1 MSIVEFLLARIAED
15 EALARGA
22 IQDGGEAG
30 PWLVGMDTADHLD
43 PNTVFR
49 PSMWAGNIVHACSTY
64 LAEEDQ
70 LDVARHIARND
81 PARVLSECAAK
92 RAVLDLLTVAEQHLA
107 DVRRSA
113 SEYRFVSAA
122 ESPRDAILC
131 AVQLLAAVY
140 ADHPDYNR
148 EWRT

>member
-1 MSIVEFLLARIAED
+1 MTIVEFLLARVEED
-15 EALARGA
+15 EALARSA
-22 IQDGGEAG
+22 SPG
-30 PWLVGMDTADHLD
+30 PWHVDAESTEVLAVDGIVVADGFALSGPQTRATTA
-43 PNTVFR
+43 
-49 PSMWAGNIVHACSTY
+49 
-64 LAEEDQ
+64 
-70 LDVARHIARND
+70 HIARHD

-92 RAVLDLLTVAEQHLA
+92 RAVLGLLTVAEQHVA

-140 ADHPDYNR
+140 ADHPEFDPA
-148 EWRT
+148 WRMTTV